1 LAERIDSVFDKLA
14 PTHIWVLGLL
24 LLILIGVFSTHL
36 IVWKLSFRFLIV
48 VMALGIGGGMAYL
61 GRECSA
67 TPSTQRLLFR
77 MLLVFVCVALWLV
90 AIRLI
95 DSVLLLLY
103 ANGAGRAVYRI
114 PGVYAELSAG
124 SRRLFI
130 DNVPPYWLGVTLY
143 GLLTAV
149 IGYLIHR
156 AATSE
161 IEMS

>member
-14 PTHIWVLGLL
+14 PTHIWVLGLV